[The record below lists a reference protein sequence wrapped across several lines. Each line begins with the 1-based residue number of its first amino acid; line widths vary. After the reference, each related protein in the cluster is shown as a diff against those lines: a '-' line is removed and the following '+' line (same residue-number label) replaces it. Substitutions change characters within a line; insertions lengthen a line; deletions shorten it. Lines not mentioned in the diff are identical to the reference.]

1 MQRVEIVVGVFVH
14 IVAQHL
20 LQASFHGVAFR
31 DERVA
36 EAADQRAR
44 RQRAHVLGK
53 AVRAVLV
60 EAEGAR
66 RRQRQRHWPVVV
78 VVRRVVVERRRRARP
93 LLATCAARDMTPGAR
108 GTGDGGTTHVRK
120 RCGDIVRILS
130 KAAFVMFQIVSNSRS
145 EC

>member
-1 MQRVEIVVGVFVH
+1 MQCVEVGVGVFVH
-14 IVAQHL
+14 VVAQHL
-20 LQASFHGVAFR
+20 LQAGFHGVAFR
-31 DERVA
+31 DEGIA
-36 EAADQRAR
+36 EAAYERAR
-44 RQRAHVLGK
+44 WQRAHILGK

-66 RRQRQRHWPVVV
+66 WRQRQRHGSVIV

-108 GTGDGGTTHVRK
+108 GTGDGGITHVRK

-130 KAAFVMFQIVSNSRS
+130 KAAFLMFEIVSNSRS